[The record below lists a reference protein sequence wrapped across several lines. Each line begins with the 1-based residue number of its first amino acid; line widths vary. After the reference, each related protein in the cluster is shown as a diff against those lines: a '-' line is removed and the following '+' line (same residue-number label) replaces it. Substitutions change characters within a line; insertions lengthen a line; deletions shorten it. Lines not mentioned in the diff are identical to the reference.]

1 MNVRG
6 LDSVGGKREY
16 GAELDIE
23 RRHPPNREKNIM
35 RKMIAATTIA
45 VGLVLAPS
53 LDAVHAQ
60 DSTAAED
67 DDNGEIGLIGLAGLL
82 GLAGLAGLKRRD
94 RNDGARYD
102 TSRDTGVSR

>member
-1 MNVRG
+1 
-6 LDSVGGKREY
+6 
-16 GAELDIE
+16 
-23 RRHPPNREKNIM
+23 M
-35 RKMIAATTIA
+35 RKMIATTTIA
-45 VGLVLAPS
+45 VGLALAPG

-60 DSTAAED
+60 DSSAAED

-102 TSRDTGVSR
+102 TSRETGVSR